1 MAKQDE
7 KQRLR
12 RRLQDY
18 AVQLADECNWE
29 EALEINQK
37 VLEIEED
44 PATYNRMAKA
54 LLELGR
60 YQEAHDAYQQT
71 LRLNPTNTIAR
82 RNLSRIDTLLQR
94 EDWQTVAPRK
104 DFERAD
110 QLIFITEAGKTVL
123 TALHDL
129 VDSPAIDVL
138 SSGEKLMLE
147 VEHRAV
153 LLVDQQ
159 GQRIGRL
166 EPKLGQRVSELING
180 GNRYEAVV
188 VQVNAHQ
195 VRVLVREVYQ
205 DFAMRDRTSFPG
217 SLNDEMA
224 YLSLRYE
231 YETDDMLDEEEVL
244 EDVEVVEEEF
254 SANEEEEIGL
264 DQIEKDLGEDDDT
277 PDE

>member
-1 MAKQDE
+1 LAKQDE

-18 AVQLADECNWE
+18 AVQLANECNWE
-29 EALEINQK
+29 EALEINRK

-60 YQEAHDAYQQT
+60 YQEAHDTYQQT

-129 VDSPAIDVL
+129 VDSSAIDVL

-180 GNRYEAVV
+180 GNRYEAAV
-188 VQVNAHQ
+188 VQANAHQ

-264 DQIEKDLGEDDDT
+264 DQIEKDLGDDDDT

>member
-1 MAKQDE
+1 LAKQDE

-18 AVQLADECNWE
+18 AVQLANECNWE
-29 EALEINQK
+29 EALEINRK

-60 YQEAHDAYQQT
+60 YQEAHDTYQQT

-129 VDSPAIDVL
+129 VDSSAIDVL

-188 VQVNAHQ
+188 VQANAHQ

>member
-18 AVQLADECNWE
+18 AVQLANECNWE
-29 EALEINQK
+29 EALEINRK

-60 YQEAHDAYQQT
+60 YQEAHDTYQQT

-188 VQVNAHQ
+188 VQANAHQ

-264 DQIEKDLGEDDDT
+264 DQIEKDLGDDDDT

>member
-18 AVQLADECNWE
+18 AVQLANECNWE
-29 EALEINQK
+29 EALEINRK

-60 YQEAHDAYQQT
+60 YQEAHDTYQQT

-129 VDSPAIDVL
+129 VDSSAIDVL

-180 GNRYEAVV
+180 GNRYEAAV
-188 VQVNAHQ
+188 VQANAHQ

-264 DQIEKDLGEDDDT
+264 DQIEKDLGDDDDT